1 MQDRLATELLSTMA
15 TGVYSTRDLIRL
27 SDRSPNTVIRYLGE
41 LEAQGLIERVSARR
55 FGPGRPQ
62 VIGRLTPLGL
72 AQLRSRE
79 VSTFLQL
86 HRGTGALWGPR
97 RSFSFWGVPLVG
109 KSDIFVKKNPGPQPF
124 DIVVQ
129 RNPDLYHNSFASPEG
144 PYPSLERFLAWA
156 AGAENPRYLASAA
169 VLLKHVDS
177 DPGILLQSAKKFRT
191 VNRVG
196 FLSDAVGAKHI
207 ATEFPRNPEAETMLK
222 FAAPIDPATARIARS
237 WRVRNPLSISLIRE
251 MDELYGAP
259 SRRPPT

>member
-1 MQDRLATELLSTMA
+1 
-15 TGVYSTRDLIRL
+15 
-27 SDRSPNTVIRYLGE
+27 
-41 LEAQGLIERVSARR
+41 
-55 FGPGRPQ
+55 
-62 VIGRLTPLGL
+62 
-72 AQLRSRE
+72 
-79 VSTFLQL
+79 
-86 HRGTGALWGPR
+86 
-97 RSFSFWGVPLVG
+97 LVG

-124 DIVVQ
+124 DIVVE

-156 AGAENPRYLASAA
+156 AGAESPRHLASAA

-177 DPGILLQSAKKFRT
+177 DPRILLQSAKKFRT

-222 FAAPIDPATARIARS
+222 LAAPIDTATARIARS
-237 WRVRNPLSISLIRE
+237 WRVRNPLSVSLIHE

-259 SRRPPT
+259 SRRPST